1 MSVLFYWII
10 FAIGTL
16 LVYFSRNTN
25 LGFIIFSILIILL
38 PITFDLYLR
47 DNDKK
52 WKQYI
57 FLVNLA
63 FLCYIFFSQIFTKFQ
78 GFYDKSH
85 IWSFCYIALV
95 FDGFALPFVCH
106 NYKQMIS
113 NNSLTFYQRLKYY
126 VWTELFAISSIVV
139 FCCELNQINIC

>member
-63 FLCYIFFSQIFTKFQ
+63 F
-78 GFYDKSH
+78 
-85 IWSFCYIALV
+85 
-95 FDGFALPFVCH
+95 
-106 NYKQMIS
+106 
-113 NNSLTFYQRLKYY
+113 
-126 VWTELFAISSIVV
+126 
-139 FCCELNQINIC
+139 

>member
-1 MSVLFYWII
+1 MSVLFYWLI

-25 LGFIIFSILIILL
+25 LDFIIFSILIILL
-38 PITFDLYLR
+38 PITFDLYLH
-47 DNDKK
+47 NHDKK

-63 FLCYIFFSQIFTKFQ
+63 FLCYLFFSAIFTKFQ
-78 GFYDKSH
+78 GFYDKTQ
-85 IWSFCYIALV
+85 IWSLCLLYLGFG
-95 FDGFALPFVCH
+95 GFALPFVCH
-106 NYKQMIS
+106 NHKQMIS

-126 VWTELFAISSIVV
+126 VWTELFAISTIVV
-139 FCCELNQINIC
+139 FCC